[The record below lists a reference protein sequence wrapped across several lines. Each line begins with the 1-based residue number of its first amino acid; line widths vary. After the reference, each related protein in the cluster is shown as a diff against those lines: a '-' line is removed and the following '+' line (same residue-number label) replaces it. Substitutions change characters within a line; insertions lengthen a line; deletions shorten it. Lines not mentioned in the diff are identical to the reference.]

1 MPDVLAPIIKEFTDS
16 FSSVI
21 IFVFIFAIFYAM
33 SRKSKLL
40 GESPIMNGVASF
52 LVAFMVTWFSVSVM
66 SLTAPLSA
74 FFAQGTALMMFVIF
88 GILAASLF
96 YPDLPKVLGEFK
108 TRSILWIMIIFG
120 ILLFVTS
127 GLISVF
133 WTQASQP
140 PKPGE
145 VRPSTDVI
153 VISAVILIFVVVLT
167 VAAAAGGSRGGE

>member
-1 MPDVLAPIIKEFTDS
+1 MPDVLAPIVKQFTDS
-16 FSSVI
+16 FSSVL
-21 IFVFIFAIFYAM
+21 IFVFIFTIFYAM
-33 SRKSKLL
+33 LRKSKML
-40 GESPIMNGVASF
+40 GESALMNGVTAF
-52 LVAFMVTWFSVSVM
+52 VIAFMVTWFSVTYM
-66 SLTAPLSA
+66 SLATPLSV
-74 FFAQGTALMMFVIF
+74 FFAQGTALLMFVIF
-88 GILAASLF
+88 GIIAASVF

-133 WTQASQP
+133 WAQASQP

-153 VISAVILIFVVVLT
+153 VVSAVILIFVVVLT
-167 VAAAAGGSRGGE
+167 VAAAAGGSKGGE